1 MAIFNKI
8 ESAEEFKHR
17 LNSLTEKLNKINKNM
32 DAQSVGGVADNQRLR
47 FGES

>member
-17 LNSLTEKLNKINKNM
+17 LNSLTEKLNKINKNL
-32 DAQSVGGVADNQRLR
+32 DTQSVGEAANSQRIR
-47 FGES
+47 FRES